1 MLHSSWLM
9 AGGDTSN
16 VARVPTLHLSEPNSD
31 DKDKNPKKTIETLG
45 DPEDPDTPPKEP
57 NQRNPED
64 GDKPGKPKT
73 PKGKE
78 GDGPDGTGKPAKD
91 PNQRNPDGG
100 DEPGK
105 PKTPKEK
112 GEDGPEDTGKSPKEP
127 NPKEKKKPKKT
138 NTLEVEENIEEE
150 TDVNNA
156 NNEDSN
162 KFKSNQ
168 RITKRRSPAKK
179 NPKRLEDDSDD
190 PSENPSPSDKKKKKP
205 NSNSPDKKKGK
216 PTDEDVDEDISPSD
230 KGSNKPNSNKPN
242 KKKAKPTKEDDDE
255 PSKPGKGKKPKKKP
269 NSKAISKIKKKKV
282 NSEEERQETVESE
295 FSSSSQ
301 SSSSHTRSKS
311 TRRLTGKNKKKLK
324 DQKKKFPELPP
335 EDPLMP
341 PDPKKDKELLPTPEP
356 TFKDGGSGD
365 DGSGMDFL
373 STTIQPTTLVIHST
387 TTASPTTTQKN
398 QTEGTSNPSTS
409 STRNPGVTSERGRIS
424 TMTILPTTE
433 ATEKTTI
440 MMSTS
445 PQSTTAKDKTTGKST
460 SPETPPQQMST
471 LKTPEDQSTTGSSG
485 ITPTTVSGKVQETT
499 NTLSF
504 SSESVDPTKQTHP
517 VTDNGKYIT
526 KQVRHKTNAPSEF
539 TNISLDRNTGYLIK
553 DTNIMP
559 FSITATTQKSEK
571 ALTKETI
578 NQSDITANTET
589 TTGHSEKLQTTQSK
603 ITAMEPN
610 AEPQQTLTTE
620 QPVKLTTGQPEE
632 ESEVSTIMSTE
643 KHTPTPAKSVVETTT
658 KYTEEDDSEMS
669 TKSVRPTKTPD
680 HTRFPTKRPMKPE
693 EVDHTKSTKSPIS
706 NPYHVCDL
714 LKDEAIKVRISEDDL
729 QHVTR
734 ICTEMQ
740 RHYLLNNPHMVMPN
754 WNQQPGTRIIQIAE
768 EIYRRMNRFP
778 MINVTVVHDYT
789 IHKPTKWLLLLNR
802 IKSSNDPLKNL
813 CIGQPADGMTTLQ
826 NGSMVVFRG
835 PYFWMLHQGGVI
847 GNPRKITE
855 VWGIPSP
862 IDTVFTRC
870 NCGGK
875 TFFFKGSRYWRFTN
889 DVMDQGYPKE
899 IIKGFGGLSGKITA
913 VLPIAGFRTRPESV
927 YFFKPGGYVQKYT
940 FRQEQAKKC
949 TKKKRPSIQYPIYS
963 QKVQTVRY
971 RFPRDIVR
979 HRIQIHRTYTT
990 VQQPL
995 GVLHEQTLV
1004 SATWRGVPNNI
1015 ISAISLP
1022 NHAKQDGF
1030 DYYTFTKDKYYNIN
1044 MSSKV
1049 AVKPPPG
1056 AEQKT
1061 TKDWYKCKE

>member
-460 SPETPPQQMST
+460 SPETPPQQ
-471 LKTPEDQSTTGSSG
+471 
-485 ITPTTVSGKVQETT
+485 
-499 NTLSF
+499 N
-504 SSESVDPTKQTHP
+504 
-517 VTDNGKYIT
+517 
-526 KQVRHKTNAPSEF
+526 
-539 TNISLDRNTGYLIK
+539 
-553 DTNIMP
+553 
-559 FSITATTQKSEK
+559 
-571 ALTKETI
+571 
-578 NQSDITANTET
+578 
-589 TTGHSEKLQTTQSK
+589 
-603 ITAMEPN
+603 
-610 AEPQQTLTTE
+610 
-620 QPVKLTTGQPEE
+620 
-632 ESEVSTIMSTE
+632 
-643 KHTPTPAKSVVETTT
+643 
-658 KYTEEDDSEMS
+658 
-669 TKSVRPTKTPD
+669 
-680 HTRFPTKRPMKPE
+680 
-693 EVDHTKSTKSPIS
+693 
-706 NPYHVCDL
+706 
-714 LKDEAIKVRISEDDL
+714 
-729 QHVTR
+729 
-734 ICTEMQ
+734 
-740 RHYLLNNPHMVMPN
+740 
-754 WNQQPGTRIIQIAE
+754 
-768 EIYRRMNRFP
+768 
-778 MINVTVVHDYT
+778 
-789 IHKPTKWLLLLNR
+789 
-802 IKSSNDPLKNL
+802 PLKNL

>member
-16 VARVPTLHLSEPNSD
+16 VARVPTLHLS
-31 DKDKNPKKTIETLG
+31 
-45 DPEDPDTPPKEP
+45 EP

-517 VTDNGKYIT
+517 VTDN
-526 KQVRHKTNAPSEF
+526 
-539 TNISLDRNTGYLIK
+539 
-553 DTNIMP
+553 
-559 FSITATTQKSEK
+559 ATTQKSEK